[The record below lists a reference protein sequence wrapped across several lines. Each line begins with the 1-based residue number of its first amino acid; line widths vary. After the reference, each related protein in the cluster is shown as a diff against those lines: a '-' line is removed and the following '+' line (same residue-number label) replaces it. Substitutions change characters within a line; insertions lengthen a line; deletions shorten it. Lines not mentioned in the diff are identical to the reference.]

1 MEQNK
6 YIGITIGPIYDT
18 IHKAEKT
25 REIWGASYLFSYIA
39 KELVKAINKKGNYEI
54 LLPSPAAV
62 NVTTPG
68 VGLYPDR
75 ILLKIKEGGSLKD
88 INEIV
93 TGVKENVS
101 NQLWKEINKTRF
113 TWKPYEKH
121 IQFFKKNEILV
132 KDFFKNYFKIY
143 VIEANER
150 DLCFIDD
157 KGKKIGIVKSLNLYL
172 DNTEQLPALAHL
184 DPNPFFVLLH
194 FINHSFL
201 IKDAFDSK
209 YKNGFPSLPEIATNE
224 LQFVKEGTGY
234 KFQNDIRQ
242 IINQEQKNNDT
253 TVEIDDDDS
262 LSKIFKI
269 KNIDKYLR
277 TYHRYVAIVHADGD
291 NMGKL
296 IGSLNDNASEIQ
308 KFSQD
313 LLDFAKKANKIL
325 AGDRFTKN
333 NNTNWGY
340 GAAPVYIGGDD
351 LVFFAPVASRDEDGN
366 YKTLFDLIAEID
378 NAFNEIFNK
387 KDTDGDYVKYSGLTD
402 VRPRL
407 TYGISISYYKFPLR
421 EAFEISKNLMYEAKA
436 DKYKTRNRL
445 NFLLLK
451 HSKQEYKGIIDKNF
465 NNFESFRKLLNSNL
479 RIPKGK
485 DSELF
490 LNSISRKIQENPGQY
505 LDKSIKDLS
514 DLFDN
519 TFNESVHKNF
529 KDYLNEVR
537 KFIESMLNNQGYN
550 ESTLE
555 TIVSLLKLIHF
566 YRDNE
571 FKN

>member
-18 IHKAEKT
+18 INKAEKT

-39 KELVKAINKKGNYEI
+39 KELVKRINASHNYEI

-62 NVTTPG
+62 NDTNPG

-75 ILLKIKEGGSLKD
+75 ILLKVKDGGSIDD
-88 INEIV
+88 INEIASN
-93 TGVKENVS
+93 VKEHVAG
-101 NQLWKEINKTRF
+101 QLWEEINKKRF
-113 TWKPYEKH
+113 TWKPYDKH
-121 IQFFKKNEILV
+121 IGFFKGKEYLV

-143 VIEANER
+143 VIEANED

-157 KGKKIGIVKSLNLYL
+157 KKGNIGIVKSLNLFL
-172 DNTEQLPALAHL
+172 DNSEQLPTLAHL

-201 IKDAFDSK
+201 IKDAFDIS
-209 YKNGFPSLPEIATNE
+209 YNNGFPSLPEIATNE
-224 LQFVKEGTGY
+224 LQFIKDDNTGIY
-234 KFQNDIRQ
+234 QFQEEIRNILKQ
-242 IINQEQKNNDT
+242 DQNNN
-253 TVEIDDDDS
+253 EIDEDDS
-262 LSKIFKI
+262 LSKIFKTR
-269 KNIDKYLR
+269 NIDNYLR

-296 IGSLNDNASEIQ
+296 IGTLKDAFEIRD
-308 KFSQD
+308 FSKD
-313 LLDFAKKANKIL
+313 LLDFAKKANEIL
-325 AGDRFTKN
+325 AGDRFTSN
-333 NNTNWGY
+333 HPTNWGY

-351 LVFFAPVASRDEDGN
+351 LVFFAPVASRDKDGN
-366 YKTLFDLIAEID
+366 FKTLFDLIADID
-378 NAFNEIFNK
+378 GAFDEIFNK
-387 KDTDGDYVKYSGLTD
+387 QDEQGNYVKYKDLTS
-402 VRPRL
+402 VRPRM
-407 TYGISISYYKFPLR
+407 TYGVSISYYKFPLR
-421 EAFEISKNLMYEAKA
+421 EAYEISKNLMYEAKEE
-436 DKYKTRNRL
+436 KYDTRNRI

-465 NNFESFRKLLNSNL
+465 DNFEVFRKLLNSNIML
-479 RIPKGK
+479 KGK
-485 DSELF
+485 DSDLF
-490 LNSISRKIQENPGQY
+490 LNSISKKIQENPGQY
-505 LDKSIKDLS
+505 LDKSITDLT

-529 KDYLNEVR
+529 IDYLNKVR
-537 KFIESMLNNQGYN
+537 EFIESMLKDQGHN